1 MHKNAQQQTKKRS
14 TMKKL
19 LLSAIICLM
28 SLPSFAVN
36 FRSAGRYAEFCVYRF
51 DGEDFLI
58 LKFQDDDD
66 TRLTPWTI
74 VKFKMIDG
82 TILRLEGCDVNYE
95 VSSNGHSF
103 MFGGFSSFSSSSS
116 LTNHFVRLKINK
128 EHIDILKKGVKKV
141 VINTLPEIYS
151 HTYKEKGKLGDELSA
166 DFAKLKDEMDD

>member
-1 MHKNAQQQTKKRS
+1 
-14 TMKKL
+14 MKKL

-28 SLPSFAVN
+28 SLPSLAVN
-36 FRSAGRYAEFCVYRF
+36 FHSAGRYAEFCVYRF

-74 VKFKMIDG
+74 VKFKMTDG
-82 TILRLEGCDVNYE
+82 TTLRLEGCDVNYE
-95 VSSNGHSF
+95 VSSSGHSF
-103 MFGGFSSFSSSSS
+103 AAGRFSSYSSSSTS
-116 LTNHFVRLKINK
+116 TTHYVRFRIGQ
-128 EHIDILKKGVKKV
+128 EQIDILKKGVKKV

-151 HTYKEKGKLGDELSA
+151 RTYKEKGKLGDELSA

>member
-1 MHKNAQQQTKKRS
+1 MHKNAQQQTKNNT

-36 FRSAGRYAEFCVYRF
+36 FHSAGRYAEFCVYRF

-74 VKFKMIDG
+74 VKFKMTDG
-82 TILRLEGCDVNYE
+82 TILRLEGCN
-95 VSSNGHSF
+95 VSNENQPSDRIYLTQDLHSYRAND
-103 MFGGFSSFSSSSS
+103 
-116 LTNHFVRLKINK
+116 LVHFVRLKISK
-128 EHIDILKKGVKKV
+128 EQIDTLKKGVKKV

-166 DFAKLKDEMDD
+166 DFAQLKDEMDD